1 MGVLD
6 TGTNRFA
13 GSGRGDRSLPPGS
26 GSLQKIAA
34 IEGRGY
40 KGRGMS
46 SHIDEQTG
54 PPPTVSL
61 SRWRIGAIATS
72 AAACLALLTASQ
84 TYLTML
90 SHGHSFMRLLM
101 WHFGCFWVWS
111 IAAPWFVRLSGSQPT
126 RRLIG
131 IGLVLTVAH
140 TLAVAQLAMWV
151 QPFFPS
157 VSDDFGQA
165 LWHLAWFFALVD
177 PLVVG
182 VLIVWGRSAA
192 AYERARQLAV
202 RESQLEAQ
210 LARAQ
215 LDALRLEIQ
224 PHFLF
229 NTLNSLAA
237 LIRAN
242 DNAAALSMLL
252 GLSDVMRDTLD
263 RTDRQV
269 APLGRELQIIRKY
282 VALQEA
288 RFGNRL
294 QVRYQIEPPSEQ
306 CDVPVLL
313 LQPLVENALRHGLA
327 PRARG
332 GELVVGARL
341 ESPELLRVWV
351 SDDGVGLRE
360 GFDVSRDAG
369 TGLANTRAR
378 LGHLYG
384 ARAELTV
391 RAASAAGGTIAE
403 IVMPATPR
411 GSVRLIESGA
421 A

>member
-1 MGVLD
+1 MIGV
-6 TGTNRFA
+6 TRAAANAFA
-13 GSGRGDRSLPPGS
+13 GNGRGDRSLPQVNGW
-26 GSLQKIAA
+26 LQKIAA
-34 IEGRGY
+34 VQGRRY
-40 KGRGMS
+40 KERVMRQLE
-46 SHIDEQTG
+46 EQTA
-54 PPPTVSL
+54 PHLTASL
-61 SRWRIGAIATS
+61 SPWRIGAIATS
-72 AAACLALLTASQ
+72 AAACLALLTALQ

-90 SHGHSFMRLLM
+90 SHGHSFARLLL
-101 WHFGCFWVWS
+101 WHFGCFWVWA
-111 IAAPWFVRLSGSQPT
+111 IAAPWIVRLSGYLPT
-126 RRLIG
+126 RRLVG
-131 IGLVLTVAH
+131 IGLALTLTH
-140 TLAVAQLAMWV
+140 TLAVAQLAMWI
-151 QPFFPS
+151 QPFFPAIS
-157 VSDDFGQA
+157 ADFSHA

-182 VLIVWGRSAA
+182 VLIVCGRSLA
-192 AYERARQLAV
+192 AYERARQLAL
-202 RESQLEAQ
+202 RESQLEGQ

-229 NTLNSLAA
+229 NTLNSMAA

-242 DNAAALSMLL
+242 DNTAALSMLL

-269 APLGRELQIIRKY
+269 APLGRELELIRKY
-282 VALQEA
+282 VELQRA
-288 RFGNRL
+288 RFGDRL
-294 QVRYQIEPPSEQ
+294 QVRYEIDRASER
-306 CDVPVLL
+306 CTIPVLL

-351 SDDGVGLRE
+351 SDDGVGLPA
-360 GFDVSRDAG
+360 GFDLSRDAG

-378 LGHLYG
+378 LGHLYE
-384 ARAELTV
+384 ARADLTV
-391 RAASAAGGTIAE
+391 TAAPGGGTIAE
-403 IVMPATPR
+403 IVMPVTAS
-411 GSVRLIESGA
+411 GVLRLPESGA